1 MIFPLF
7 YSTRTQPGDKLNGH
21 RQLAALMELTDAI
34 PAAKGVTGA
43 TIKHRE
49 DLQAGLRA
57 LLHNGEGAPARHI
70 CRDALS
76 SLPSGAGIGWR

>member
-1 MIFPLF
+1 M
-7 YSTRTQPGDKLNGH
+7 NGH

-57 LLHNGEGAPARHI
+57 LLHWRGCP
-70 CRDALS
+70 
-76 SLPSGAGIGWR
+76 GAGIFAATLFLACRAALELDGVRSRISS